1 MDTLNPSLWATAA
14 GNLARRA
21 QADPAFHARCHQD
34 PARAFREA
42 AGFDLPSGLTL
53 RFAEVQPGELVIP
66 LPPLVP
72 GRSGQP
78 LSEAELEQVAG
89 GTVPIACAIG
99 ILAAAAGTIWLASK
113 I

>member
-1 MDTLNPSLWATAA
+1 MTGASAHIWETAA
-14 GNLARRA
+14 GDLLARA
-21 QADPAFHARCHQD
+21 QVDPDFHALCRTD

-42 AGFDLPSGLTL
+42 AGFDLPSGITL

-78 LSEAELEQVAG
+78 LSDAELEQVAG

-99 ILAAAAGTIWLASK
+99 ILAAAAGTIWLASE